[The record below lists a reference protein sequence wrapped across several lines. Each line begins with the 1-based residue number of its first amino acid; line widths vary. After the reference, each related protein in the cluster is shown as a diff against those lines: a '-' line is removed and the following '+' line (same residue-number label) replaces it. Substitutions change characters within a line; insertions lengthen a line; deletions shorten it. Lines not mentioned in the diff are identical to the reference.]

1 MRHYSASRLKVLRE
15 CLRKHYYAYRLGI
28 RMPAT
33 FSMAFGTAG
42 HAALEAY
49 YIAWRDGGDRMSA
62 AYTAVQASQLPHVDQ
77 IKLRALI
84 DLYDQRWA
92 DEHEHWEIL
101 AVEQD
106 FRYELGDFVIA
117 GRIDAIIR
125 DRRDGRVYVL
135 EHKSTALD
143 ASLGSAYWEKLSIDT
158 QVSIYVDGATMLGY
172 EIAGCI
178 YDVLK
183 RPQHEPKLATPDE
196 ARKYTV
202 GKGCKLC
209 GGSLQGRQGSGLSQS
224 TADGKCA
231 VCRGTGWRIDADGNP
246 EAPRLHANQ
255 REHDET
261 PAEFEQR
268 ITGVL
273 AESPD
278 SLLIRGTVVRL
289 DDELPQMRQDLI
301 DAIKVER
308 AADLFGLYPR
318 NPDACSRYGQLC
330 AFFDAC
336 ANRASISDPIRF
348 PRDSAAHAE
357 PASSAA

>member
-1 MRHYSASRLKVLRE
+1 
-15 CLRKHYYAYRLGI
+15 
-28 RMPAT
+28 
-33 FSMAFGTAG
+33 
-42 HAALEAY
+42 
-49 YIAWRDGGDRMSA
+49 
-62 AYTAVQASQLPHVDQ
+62 
-77 IKLRALI
+77 
-84 DLYDQRWA
+84 
-92 DEHEHWEIL
+92 
-101 AVEQD
+101 
-106 FRYELGDFVIA
+106 
-117 GRIDAIIR
+117 
-125 DRRDGRVYVL
+125 VYVL
-135 EHKSTALD
+135 EHKTTALD
-143 ASLGSAYWEKLSIDT
+143 TSLGSAYWEKLSIDT

-183 RPQHEPKLATPDE
+183 RPQHEPLTATPEDKRE
-196 ARKYTV
+196 YTQGV
-202 GKGCKLC
+202 GCSKC
-209 GGSLQGRQGSGLSQS
+209 GGSGKPGAIRRGRGHTIVSFASVVE
-224 TADGKCA
+224 TPECA
-231 VCRGTGWRIDADGNP
+231 ACKGTGWKCDKDGKP
-246 EAPRLHANQ
+246 QAPHLYAKQ

-268 ITGVL
+268 LRGVL

-278 SLLIRGTVVRL
+278 SFLIRGTVVRL

-336 ANRASISDPIRF
+336 ANRASISDEIRF

-357 PASSAA
+357 PASIAA